1 SAYKG
6 AYVTTATSPTTFTYT
21 LRTVD
26 PAVPPPLATGDLF
39 VDRYSVAVP
48 VAGAVTTVNTTATVT
63 TSSAHGYVTGDV
75 VTVTGATQAAYNGT
89 FIVTVISPTRFTYT
103 IPAGPPPP
111 PAPAP
116 NPP

>member
-26 PAVPPPLATGDLF
+26 PAVPPTLATGDLF

-75 VTVTGATQAAYNGT
+75 VTVTGATQAPSNAP
-89 FIVTVISPTRFTYT
+89 FILPVT
-103 IPAGPPPP
+103 PPPP
-111 PAPAP
+111 FPST
-116 NPP
+116 